1 MAKTVFDVEQNDIDN
16 ICVKCYQYFFF
27 IIPVHIMGTPYQIL
41 FITTFSGEGGFTTN
55 KQSNSLSKIS
65 LLQELGMLNSS
76 NDEF

>member
-1 MAKTVFDVEQNDIDN
+1 MCKMLLVFFW
-16 ICVKCYQYFFF
+16 FFF

-76 NDEF
+76 NDEFCVLQ

>member
-1 MAKTVFDVEQNDIDN
+1 MCKMLLVFVL
-16 ICVKCYQYFFF
+16 FLFF

-41 FITTFSGEGGFTTN
+41 FITTFLGEGGFTTN

-76 NDEF
+76 NDEFCVLQ

>member
-1 MAKTVFDVEQNDIDN
+1 MCKMLLVFVL
-16 ICVKCYQYFFF
+16 FLFF

-76 NDEF
+76 NDEFCVLQ

>member
-1 MAKTVFDVEQNDIDN
+1 MCKMLLVLF
-16 ICVKCYQYFFF
+16 CFFFLFF

-76 NDEF
+76 NDEFCVLQ